1 MPQDRVFVGV
11 DVSKDRLD
19 VAVLEGESFAVS
31 NDAAGLRDLVRRLR
45 AAKASLIGLE
55 ATGGYEKAAVEALL
69 TAGLDAR
76 LLDPRKVRRFAQAC
90 GVLAKNDRIDAE
102 LIARFVAL
110 MPSRSARI
118 DPAAARLAE
127 LVDARRRLVE
137 EQARLD
143 NAARMVRDPVLI
155 RLAQRRRG
163 RTRLD
168 LVLIEKRLAQLIA
181 EDDDLAR
188 KDALLRSVPGV
199 GPVLAWTL
207 LARLPELGDLDA
219 RQVAALVGVAPY
231 DHDSGARR
239 GRRAIRGGRPIVRN
253 VLYMAA
259 LVGARFNPA
268 LAAMKARLAQAGKP
282 PKVVLVALMRKL
294 ITILNAML
302 RDNAPWRAATA

>member
-31 NDAAGLRDLVRRLR
+31 NDAVGLRDLVGRLR
-45 AAKASLIGLE
+45 AAKAGLIGLE
-55 ATGGYEKAAVEALL
+55 ATGGYEKPALEALIA
-69 TAGLDAR
+69 AGLDAR

-90 GVLAKNDRIDAE
+90 GVLAKNDRIDAV

-118 DPAAARLAE
+118 DQTAARLAE
-127 LVDARRRLVE
+127 LIDARRRLVE

-143 NAARMVRDPVLI
+143 NAARLVRDPVLL
-155 RLAQRRRG
+155 RLAQSRRR

-168 LVLIEKRLAQLIA
+168 LVLIEKRLAQLVA
-181 EDDDLAR
+181 EDPELTR
-188 KDALLRSVPGV
+188 KDAVLRSAPGV
-199 GPVLAWTL
+199 GPVLSWTL
-207 LARLPELGDLDA
+207 LARLPELGELDA
-219 RQVAALVGVAPY
+219 RKVAALVGVAPY

-239 GRRAIRGGRPIVRN
+239 GRRAIRGGRPVVRN

-259 LVGARFNPA
+259 LAGARFNPA
-268 LAAMKARLAQAGKP
+268 LAAMKARLAKAGKP
-282 PKVVLVALMRKL
+282 SKVILVALMRKL
-294 ITILNAML
+294 ITTLNAML
-302 RDNAPWRAATA
+302 RDGASWRSAAA

>member
-55 ATGGYEKAAVEALL
+55 ATGGYEKTAVEALL

-181 EDDDLAR
+181 EDEDLAR
-188 KDALLRSVPGV
+188 KDALLRSAPGV

-302 RDNAPWRAATA
+302 RDNASWRDANA

>member
-19 VAVLEGESFAVS
+19 VAVLEGEVFAVA
-31 NDAAGLRDLVRRLR
+31 NNAAGLRDLIKRLK

-55 ATGGYEKAAVEALL
+55 ATGGYEKPAVEALVA
-69 TAGLDAR
+69 AGLDAR

-118 DPAAARLAE
+118 DKAAARLAE
-127 LVDARRRLVE
+127 LVDARRRLLE
-137 EQARLD
+137 EQTRLD
-143 NAARMVRDPVLI
+143 NAARLVREPVLV
-155 RLAQRRRG
+155 RLAEGRRR

-168 LVLIEKRLAQLIA
+168 LILIEKRLAQLIA
-181 EDDDLAR
+181 EDPELAR
-188 KDALLRSVPGV
+188 KDALLRSVPSV

-219 RQVAALVGVAPY
+219 RQIAALVGVAPY

-268 LAAMKARLAQAGKP
+268 LVAMKERLAKAGKP
-282 PKVVLVALMRKL
+282 PKVTLVALMRKL

-302 RDNAPWRAATA
+302 RDNAPWRATNA

>member
-31 NDAAGLRDLVRRLR
+31 NDVAGLRDLVRRLR

-181 EDDDLAR
+181 EDGDLAR

-302 RDNAPWRAATA
+302 RDNASWRAATA

>member
-19 VAVLEGESFAVS
+19 VAVLEGEAFSVS
-31 NDAAGLRDLVRRLR
+31 NDAAGLKDLVRRLR
-45 AAKASLIGLE
+45 AARASLIGLE
-55 ATGGYEKAAVEALL
+55 ATGGYEKPALEALVA
-69 TAGLDAR
+69 AGLDAR
-76 LLDPRKVRRFAQAC
+76 LLNPCKVRRFAQAC
-90 GVLAKNDRIDAE
+90 GVLAKNDRIDAA

-143 NAARMVRDPVLI
+143 NAARLVRDPVLT
-155 RLAQRRRG
+155 RLAQRRRQ

-168 LVLIEKRLAQLIA
+168 LVLIEKRLTQLIA
-181 EDDDLAR
+181 EDADMAR

-268 LAAMKARLAQAGKP
+268 LAAMKDRLAKTGKP

-302 RDNAPWRAATA
+302 RDNASWRAATA